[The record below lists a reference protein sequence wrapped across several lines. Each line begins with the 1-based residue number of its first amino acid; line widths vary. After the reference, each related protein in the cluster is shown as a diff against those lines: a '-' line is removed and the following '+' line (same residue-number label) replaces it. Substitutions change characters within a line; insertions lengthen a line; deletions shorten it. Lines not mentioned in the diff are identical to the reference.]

1 MAANA
6 LNVTDKQGWAAPF
19 FTIWIGQAFS
29 LLGSMLVQFALVWW
43 LTKTTG
49 SATVL
54 ATATLAAVLPSVIF
68 GPVAGAL
75 VDRWNRRAVM
85 IGADLLIALATLVLI
100 YFFRSGAVQV
110 WYVYAAMAFRGAMGG
125 LHWPAMQ
132 ASTSLMVPEKHL
144 TRVAALNQTLNGAM
158 NIVAPP
164 LGALLIVA
172 LPMQF
177 VLVIDVVTALLAVT
191 PLLFIAVPQPARC
204 PAAGGAEV
212 ALTPGNSSGRPS
224 IAQDLR
230 AGWRYVLSWPG
241 LLGVLVLAMAINFVT
256 TPAFS
261 LMPIL
266 VTKHFGGGALQLG
279 WLESGWG
286 MGVVVGGLVL
296 SAWGGFRRRVVTS
309 LTGIVGA
316 GIGMLIVGFSPAWA
330 LVMAVAG
337 MFLSGFMNPIINGPF
352 FALLQSNVE
361 ADMQGRVLGLVQ
373 SAAAAMMP
381 LSLLVAGPIADTL
394 GVRVWYL
401 LGGGATLVIGMVCF
415 FVPAIMHI
423 ESNGRARE
431 TGDNDAPPVNVAVQ
445 GEQSPPAACPPAGP
459 MLT

>member
-1 MAANA
+1 MENT
-6 LNVTDKQGWAAPF
+6 LNQTDNRRWAAPF
-19 FTIWIGQAFS
+19 FAIWTGQAFS

-43 LTKTTG
+43 LTRTTG

-54 ATATLAAVLPSVIF
+54 ATATLAAVLPSVII
-68 GPVAGAL
+68 GPIAGAL

-85 IGADLLIALATLVLI
+85 IGADILIALATMVLI
-100 YFFRSGAVQV
+100 YFYRIGAVQV

-125 LHWPAMQ
+125 FQWPAMQ
-132 ASTSLMVPEKHL
+132 ASTSLMVPERHL

-164 LGALLIVA
+164 LGALLIGL
-172 LPMQF
+172 LPMQS
-177 VLVIDVVTALLAVT
+177 VLAIDVGTALLAVA
-191 PLLFIAVPQPARC
+191 PLLFIAVPQPPLR
-204 PAAGGAEV
+204 PAVHGPEPAPDSVRGG
-212 ALTPGNSSGRPS
+212 GRPS

-230 AGWRYVLSWPG
+230 AGWRYVLAWPG
-241 LLGVLVLAMAINFVT
+241 LLAVLGLAMAINFVT

-286 MGVVVGGLVL
+286 IGVVAGGLVL
-296 SAWGGFRRRVVTS
+296 SAWGGFRRKVVTS
-309 LTGIVGA
+309 LAGIVGA
-316 GIGMLIVGFSPAWA
+316 GIGMLVVGCSPAGA
-330 LVMAVAG
+330 LAVAVAG

-352 FALLQSNVE
+352 FALLQSNVD

-373 SAAAAMMP
+373 SASAAMMP
-381 LSLLVAGPIADTL
+381 MSLLIAGPIADAL

-401 LGGGATLVIGMVCF
+401 LGGSATLLIGVLSF

-423 ESNGRARE
+423 EQNGRPRA
-431 TGDNDAPPVNVAVQ
+431 TPDGDAPAAVVMTRS
-445 GEQSPPAACPPAGP
+445 E
-459 MLT
+459 